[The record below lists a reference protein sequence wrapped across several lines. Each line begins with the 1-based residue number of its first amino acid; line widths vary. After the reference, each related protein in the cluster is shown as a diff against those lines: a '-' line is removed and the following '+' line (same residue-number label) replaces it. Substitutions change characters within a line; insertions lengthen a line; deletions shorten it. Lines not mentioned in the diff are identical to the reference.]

1 MMIMKS
7 REDQLGFVM
16 KMMRT
21 TSLIQMMM
29 ANVKMKKFF
38 PMNNLFNNLKTKKI
52 QAPILI

>member
-29 ANVKMKKFF
+29 ANVRMKKFF
-38 PMNNLFNNLKTKKI
+38 TMNNLFNNLRTKKI